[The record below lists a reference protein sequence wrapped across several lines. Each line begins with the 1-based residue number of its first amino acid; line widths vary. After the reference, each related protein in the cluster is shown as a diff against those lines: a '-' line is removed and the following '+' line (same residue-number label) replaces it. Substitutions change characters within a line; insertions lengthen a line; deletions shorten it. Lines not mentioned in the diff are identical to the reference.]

1 MAVPDISVVIP
12 TYNRAGLLP
21 AALDSVFA
29 QTFPGGIEVV
39 VVDDGSKDNTAE
51 VIRPYLDRGGRVT
64 VRYLP
69 RANAG
74 VCATRN
80 FGLTQCNGELVA
92 FLDSDDEWEPGKLAR
107 QAALLSG
114 GVGVVHTDFRYI
126 DPAGRFTDAGPQ
138 RPGNPTRGRCLGPL
152 LAEDR
157 VIFSSVLA
165 RRELIDA
172 AAAAEPHGDPFDR
185 QWANGQDY
193 DLLLRLARHTA
204 FGYVA
209 EPLTRY
215 RMHDTQ
221 NAMANL
227 PRVFG
232 YHCRVQMAFA
242 ARWGRA
248 EGLPADAGVA
258 AAREFLYR
266 RADSL
271 YWQRRTHTVVDLCRL
286 ADILGLAD
294 ERFAALA
301 DKARRP
307 LWLFRVKDSVDR
319 LRIRADKGRSR
330 SGEPPR
336 ADHPGQVNRREPTTF
351 AKGCEP
357 VDELAP
363 RHGR

>member
-1 MAVPDISVVIP
+1 MTAPDISVVIP

-69 RANAG
+69 RTNAG

-80 FGLTQCNGELVA
+80 FGLTQCGGELVA
-92 FLDSDDEWEPGKLAR
+92 FLDSDDEWLPDKLAK
-107 QAALLSG
+107 QVALLSDE
-114 GVGVVHTDFRYI
+114 VGVVHTDFRYI
-126 DPAGRFTDAGPQ
+126 DPAGKFTDAGPQ
-138 RPGNPTRGRCLGPL
+138 RPDNPCRGRCLRPL

-157 VIFSSVLA
+157 VIFSSVLV
-165 RRELIDA
+165 RRELIA
-172 AAAAEPHGDPFDR
+172 RVSAEEPHGLPFDP
-185 QWANGQDY
+185 QWTCGEDY

-215 RMHDTQ
+215 RVHVGQTGMD
-221 NAMANL
+221 NL

-242 ARWGRA
+242 ERWGQSEA
-248 EGLPADAGVA
+248 LPPDAGVS
-258 AAREFLYR
+258 AAREFLLS

-271 YWQRRTHTVVDLCRL
+271 YWQRRTAVAIELCRL
-286 ADILGLAD
+286 ADDLGLAD
-294 ERFAALA
+294 DRFTRLA
-301 DKARRP
+301 GKAKRP
-307 LWLFRVKDSVDR
+307 RWLLWVKDAVDR
-319 LRIRADKGRSR
+319 LRA
-330 SGEPPR
+330 
-336 ADHPGQVNRREPTTF
+336 
-351 AKGCEP
+351 
-357 VDELAP
+357 
-363 RHGR
+363 